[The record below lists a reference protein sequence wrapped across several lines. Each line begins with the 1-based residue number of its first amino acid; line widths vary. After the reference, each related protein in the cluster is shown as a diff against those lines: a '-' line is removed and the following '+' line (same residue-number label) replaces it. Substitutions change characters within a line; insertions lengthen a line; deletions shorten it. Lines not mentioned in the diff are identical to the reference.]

1 MLDVLGNEPPELIGG
16 QSLTEKEPLSLIA
29 SHGHKQG
36 QLLLC
41 LDALG
46 DDCHTQMV
54 ANIRDAG
61 GDCASTLAAIQVSD
75 KRAVDLEPIDGE
87 FSEGAQ

>member
-1 MLDVLGNEPPELIGG
+1 MYRAIGSDQSMDRGPAGSTNSCPGGMLDVLGNEPPELIGG

-46 DDCHTQMV
+46 DDCHTQ
-54 ANIRDAG
+54 ADG
-61 GDCASTLAAIQVSD
+61 GQY
-75 KRAVDLEPIDGE
+75 P
-87 FSEGAQ
+87 